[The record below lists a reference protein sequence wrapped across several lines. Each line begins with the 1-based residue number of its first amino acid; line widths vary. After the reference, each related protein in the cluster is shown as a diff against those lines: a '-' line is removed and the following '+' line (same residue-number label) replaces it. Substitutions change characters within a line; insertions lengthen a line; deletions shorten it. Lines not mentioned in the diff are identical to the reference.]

1 MAKTGGNC
9 IRRGH
14 GNELKNQ
21 KEKNIIDSVSDNKAV
36 GGTRQKR
43 YGNLCLCGM
52 EY

>member
-21 KEKNIIDSVSDNKAV
+21 EEKNIIDLVSDNKAV

-43 YGNLCLCGM
+43 YENLCLCGM